1 MNEVPREFR
10 STGEHTLSRLDN
22 KNQQII
28 AATADRIQSET
39 AQGIVAVWRWYPPP
53 LSGQDEPP
61 LAADLHD
68 AFADSLKRLQRA
80 METSQDDDERR
91 DLIAQLTALV
101 DGYMRDIKPKAQ
113 LTSCVGLCHAW
124 QLRGMTSY
132 ILGDYAAAVD
142 DAAAI
147 YHAMNCLCPGKPMSR
162 IVDALLLKGKAEY
175 GRGDLATAEEDLR
188 ACCAYKRAQGEDLF
202 KTEEVR
208 WLLGVMARQKDGTPR
223 PHYSDQ
229 ERHAI
234 CRELGL
240 DMYSSKCMT
249 CQACQRPPSADLR
262 LKLCK
267 QCQQSWYCSREC
279 QRRHWPEH
287 KRGCTPL
294 LPRQNVIIM
303 HTVEP
308 KYKAAIDAG
317 GFAFTEHK
325 NAGTQALCVDP
336 ETGRMFQSI
345 TDHEI
350 MFFDPNAEGN
360 PLMGMMLG
368 SLLGGGR
375 QRRDGA
381 MGSRGP
387 VVGTQYP
394 DPFIIYPEDSHFR
407 EPPDDDS

>member
-1 MNEVPREFR
+1 
-10 STGEHTLSRLDN
+10 
-22 KNQQII
+22 
-28 AATADRIQSET
+28 
-39 AQGIVAVWRWYPPP
+39 
-53 LSGQDEPP
+53 
-61 LAADLHD
+61 
-68 AFADSLKRLQRA
+68 
-80 METSQDDDERR
+80 
-91 DLIAQLTALV
+91 
-101 DGYMRDIKPKAQ
+101 
-113 LTSCVGLCHAW
+113 
-124 QLRGMTSY
+124 
-132 ILGDYAAAVD
+132 
-142 DAAAI
+142 
-147 YHAMNCLCPGKPMSR
+147 MNCLCPGKPMSR

-240 DMYSSKCMT
+240 DMYSSKCMV

-381 MGSRGP
+381 IRAR
-387 VVGTQYP
+387 VVGRGREKETSRVVRQRRVVGLVHQNLGVQLIFHHSAGHVRQLKKAADVIVRRDDRVQHLRFGRETLGHAHDVSAGARALARERHDVKSP
-394 DPFIIYPEDSHFR
+394 RAFSHVVAPKIQTRRTRVHGVGRRR
-407 EPPDDDS
+407 ERHEREREKERPHCRALRLRCDV